1 MNLKIENKNKVEKKS
16 KIDNRKKY
24 KKIPLWITLLMLF
37 VLVTVCYVLTTWV
50 KKTTKEYTP
59 EDNFIRYSM
68 GSTFQYDANLVLT
81 REEGKTYIDVDE
93 KIESDGTPIIY
104 EGQSKYLLPVSMAYL
119 DPNSEQG
126 AKRVNYFST
135 MSYDLEQQ
143 KIAVSY
149 NDKTKDMGAGFLYD
163 GNGTFIFIEEV
174 ELKIGTIKYTLSP
187 MSYARLFYK
196 DSIEVYDIKEDN
208 YIYLLLEGNNDVTAT
223 TKTNYSI
230 NLGTN
235 VLTVNEAPRILFSN
249 IEAMGVFE

>member
-1 MNLKIENKNKVEKKS
+1 MSLKREKKN

-24 KKIPLWITLLMLF
+24 KKIPIWITLLMLF
-37 VLVTVCYVLTTWV
+37 VLVTICYALTTWV
-50 KKTTKEYTP
+50 RKTTKEYTP
-59 EDNFIRYSM
+59 KDKFIRYSM
-68 GSTFQYDANLVLT
+68 GSTFQYDNLVLT

-104 EGQSKYLLPVSMAYL
+104 EGQSKYLIPVSMAYL
-119 DPNSEQG
+119 DPNAEQG
-126 AKRVNYFST
+126 VKRVNYFST
-135 MSYDLEQQ
+135 LSYDIEQQ
-143 KIAVSY
+143 KISVSY
-149 NDKTKDMGAGFLYD
+149 NDKTSAIDAGFLYD
-163 GNGTFIFIEEV
+163 GNGTFVFIEEV
-174 ELKIGTIKYTLSP
+174 ELKIGTVKYTLSP

-208 YIYLLLEGNNDVTAT
+208 YIYLLLDCSNEVTVT

-249 IEAMGVFE
+249 IEALGVFE